1 VVPRP
6 DPITRGYATTPGGQ
20 IHFWECG
27 AGPPL
32 VLLAPAP
39 RSARVFRG
47 LLPLLD
53 GYRGVAIDTR
63 GFGESDPPGDRMAMS
78 DYAED
83 VVNVLDALAIQ
94 RAHVFGLHTGNKIAA
109 AMAAGWPD
117 RIDRL
122 VLAGRTHSIVA
133 DQTARN
139 VAVRASMDSGAG
151 VESRSDELQHMAL
164 ALTNVSKILSRMLAS
179 REVDEGAILAL
190 RDEVMDE
197 MASGSGIESVYAAN
211 FAFDLAETLMRVK
224 APTLIIELVTAET
237 EALGSQAQILQ
248 ALMSNCETLA
258 IHEHDRSLLLG
269 YPERLAGPIRAFLGA
284 RKSL

>member
-1 VVPRP
+1 MPRP
-6 DPITRGYATTPGGQ
+6 DPINRSYAATPRGQ
-20 IHFWECG
+20 IHLWECG
-27 AGPPL
+27 AGAPL

-47 LLPLLD
+47 LLPLLH
-53 GYRGVAIDTR
+53 GYRGLAIDTR
-63 GFGESDPPGDRMAMS
+63 GFGESDPPSARMAMS

-117 RIDRL
+117 RIVRL

-133 DQTARN
+133 DQAARN
-139 VAVRASMDSGAG
+139 VAVRASMNSGAG
-151 VESRSDELQHMAL
+151 VESRSDELQRWAL
-164 ALTNVSKILSRMLAS
+164 ALTKVSQVLARMLAAH
-179 REVDEGAILAL
+179 EVEEGSILAL

-211 FAFDLAETLMRVK
+211 FAFDLAESLTRVK
-224 APTLIIELVTAET
+224 APTLVIELVTAET
-237 EALGSQAQILQ
+237 EALGPQAQILQ

-258 IHEHDRSLLLG
+258 IHEHDRSLLLAH
-269 YPERLAGPIRAFLGA
+269 PERLAGPIRAFLGA
-284 RKSL
+284 GKFL